1 MLDIGLDWDDT
12 LCPFNDIAIAMAN
25 EEYGTNL
32 TLSDIDSWE
41 NTGKASIIKK
51 YYSDE
56 NLYRKQHISKD
67 AIDFVNKLRKI
78 ANVHIIT
85 AVAPEFMGIRAKQI
99 LESFP
104 DFPKNNIIMG
114 FQKNLIKL
122 DILLDDGP
130 HNILNT
136 SANFPV
142 LMRKPWNHDI
152 TGVLAVNNYDE
163 FMQLLRQIQYSL
175 VEQNESIQK
184 PFVMA
189 LVGPSGSNKNTLA
202 SKLVETHPDVF
213 SIPEAFSTK
222 ENAKHHS
229 YISPEKFSNYTFI
242 EKTMYG
248 GYAYGTCSSSYSLI
262 LNKGKFPVIPLDM
275 CGAIA
280 LKQYFP
286 TKIIYCKRAKENIVA
301 DIISDD
307 GYDKKEKTLR
317 ILSIEAEKKNQK
329 LCDYIIQTDDVNSA
343 VDEIIKHIDL

>member
-12 LCPFNDIAIAMAN
+12 LCPFNDIAIDMAN
-25 EEYGTNL
+25 KEYGTNL
-32 TLSDIDSWE
+32 TLADIDSWD

-51 YYSDE
+51 YYGDE
-56 NLYRKQHISKD
+56 NLYRKQHIKKD
-67 AIDFVNKLRKI
+67 AIDFVNRLRKI
-78 ANVHIIT
+78 ANVYIIT

-152 TGVLAVNNYDE
+152 TGVLSVNNYDE
-163 FMQLLRQIQYSL
+163 FSQLLKQIQYSL
-175 VEQNESIQK
+175 VEQDETMHK
-184 PFVMA
+184 PFVIA
-189 LVGPSGSNKNTLA
+189 LVGPSGSNKNALA
-202 SKLVETHPDVF
+202 SALVENHPDIF
-213 SIPEAFSTK
+213 RIPEAFSTK

-229 YISPEKFSNYTFI
+229 FMSPEEFSKHTFI
-242 EKTMYG
+242 ERTMYG
-248 GYAYGTCSSSYSLI
+248 GYAYGTCSSSYRLI
-262 LNKGKFPVIPLDM
+262 LDEGKFPVIPLDM

-286 TKIIYCKRAKENIVA
+286 TKIVYCKRAKENIIA
-301 DIISDD
+301 DIISED
-307 GYDKKEKTLR
+307 GYEKKEKTLR

-329 LCDYIIQTDDVNSA
+329 LCDYIIQTDNVNFA
-343 VDEIIKHIDL
+343 VNEIIKLIDM